1 MAETPPVTATTP
13 PAAASPPAVTDRRPI
28 PRGVLPR
35 GVQTW
40 IMAGIAVGMLAIMLL
55 VGRPDPPARN
65 VPSPAAAQAPSAD
78 RVRDYQERLRALEAQ
93 ALREAQAAGAPAPV
107 VPIYEEPQSAPAP
120 DPLVAERKRREYES
134 LFASNVVLS
143 RRPEGQRP
151 DAGKAAATTGPPAVN
166 EAKIPSI
173 DEIADAAV
181 RASARAAGVRP
192 QVAARAP
199 DIPSAVAQTPGAL
212 SAPKN
217 AGANRSDQRRWPIAP
232 HSRGN
237 VHRCGA
243 HQQAR
248 RQ

>member
-1 MAETPPVTATTP
+1 
-13 PAAASPPAVTDRRPI
+13 
-28 PRGVLPR
+28 
-35 GVQTW
+35 VQTW

-151 DAGKAAATTGPPAVN
+151 DAGKAAATTSGT
-166 EAKIPSI
+166 
-173 DEIADAAV
+173 AATGAGRQAASKAPLDSMPNSFSMRRPMRSCCSASSV
-181 RASARAAGVRP
+181 CRRLMSKRINRARAS
-192 QVAARAP
+192 
-199 DIPSAVAQTPGAL
+199 S
-212 SAPKN
+212 S
-217 AGANRSDQRRWPIAP
+217 
-232 HSRGN
+232 
-237 VHRCGA
+237 
-243 HQQAR
+243 
-248 RQ
+248 